1 MRDYISCVRLLFF
14 FFPYVHDAWP
24 QCISLFRSEVTEPR
38 RWSLLALRLCW
49 VFLCLSF
56 VSFVHTH
63 KKLQMSSVIRI
74 LERAGV
80 VWHLKKNEGQYFT
93 CTIGVFALCARCLA
107 TMLQSFSR
115 VSGYVSFTG
124 SFTLKLV
131 KNTEFNANNLTQLC
145 QIFVLRMGV
154 VGCQIRKWQ
163 NCSMFIF
170 YLFESGL
177 K

>member
-1 MRDYISCVRLLFF
+1 MCVCCF
-14 FFPYVHDAWP
+14 FFPPMCMMLDHNA
-24 QCISLFRSEVTEPR
+24 SLYFAARSR
-38 RWSLLALRLCW
+38 SLAGEAYWRCVC